1 MVNPERIRRIRAE
14 KERRGW
20 SAQRVAD
27 EALKNG
33 DDIAPSTIKNMA
45 SPNGENLS
53 FKESSLLIV
62 ERALGLT
69 DEAPAIAPKTEEF
82 YQQTIRDQAA
92 QLKEGRRIDRLK
104 NITIGVLLVFH
115 SVMLLIDRSMPDIGW
130 YRGAENSLGW
140 IIKALL
146 IVLFIALALGFTVWH
161 RRKR

>member
-1 MVNPERIRRIRAE
+1 MVNQERIRRIRAE

-45 SPNGENLS
+45 SPNGESMS

-69 DEAPAIAPKTEEF
+69 GEAPTIAPKTEEF
-82 YQQTIRDQAA
+82 YQQIIQDQAA
-92 QLKEGRRIDRLK
+92 QLKECRRIDRLK
-104 NITIGVLLVFH
+104 NIAIGVLLTFH
-115 SVMLLIDRSMPDIGW
+115 SIMLLVDRANPAVGW
-130 YRGAENSLGW
+130 YRGSGHSLGW
-140 IIKALL
+140 SVKAMLV
-146 IVLFIALALGFTVWH
+146 ILFIAVALTFMVR
-161 RRKR
+161 RRKKK

>member
-1 MVNPERIRRIRAE
+1 MVNQERIRRIRAE

-69 DEAPAIAPKTEEF
+69 DEAPAIAPKTEDF
-82 YQQTIRDQAA
+82 YQQTIREQAA
-92 QLKEGRRIDRLK
+92 QLRECRRIDRLK
-104 NITIGVLLVFH
+104 NIAIGILLAFH
-115 SVMLLIDRSMPDIGW
+115 SVMVLIDRSVPNAGW
-130 YRGAENSLGW
+130 YREGGNSLGW
-140 IIKALL
+140 FIKALL
-146 IVLFIALALGFTVWH
+146 VILFIAVALTFVVW
-161 RRKR
+161 RRKKK